1 MGKWD
6 YIMATTPE
14 GRIKAKVKALFHRYN
29 VWYFMPANNGYGRSG
44 VPDFVACANGRFI
57 GVETK
62 ADGTKK
68 ATALQ
73 ELCGQAIISSGA
85 YYAVVF
91 DDFTL
96 LSLEIYLKVGLGMVD
111 VSSRGRKG
119 TGTEAE

>member
-29 VWYFMPANNGYGRSG
+29 VWYFMPANNGYGKSG
-44 VPDFVACANGRFI
+44 IPDFIACANGRFI

-62 ADGTKK
+62 ADATKK
-68 ATALQ
+68 TTALQ
-73 ELCGQAIISSGA
+73 DLCGEAIRKHNG

-91 DDFTL
+91 DDVTL
-96 LSLEIYLKVGLGMVD
+96 SGLETYLKVGLGIQETHV
-111 VSSRGRKG
+111 GR
-119 TGTEAE
+119 